1 MKIKTLVA
9 VLFLS
14 AGATSV
20 AAQDATSI
28 CIPNSSVSHEAVRAG
43 NFKDAYA
50 PWKAS
55 VGNLSHTSLLYFYGR
70 FYNFGGLDG

>member
-20 AAQDATSI
+20 AAQNDSI
-28 CIPNSSVSHEAVRAG
+28 CIPTVVYHM
-43 NFKDAYA
+43 K
-50 PWKAS
+50 
-55 VGNLSHTSLLYFYGR
+55 L
-70 FYNFGGLDG
+70 